1 MYNILCFTIIWSCSA
16 ASSVI
21 GRVLGGQAESPLHQL
36 CRLPLQSHPLSR
48 HDESCQLLQCTHFTR
63 NMTSNILYLSFCFM
77 MNLSLFNLILLLG
90 MKNLVNVYNERYL
103 LLIAT

>member
-1 MYNILCFTIIWSCSA
+1 
-16 ASSVI
+16 
-21 GRVLGGQAESPLHQL
+21 
-36 CRLPLQSHPLSR
+36 
-48 HDESCQLLQCTHFTR
+48 
-63 NMTSNILYLSFCFM
+63 M